1 MNIDIPAWHAHEYA
15 AAVRVLRALLKG
27 EDGTASVAISGIK
40 AGIAANHPNWN
51 KHLLEHT
58 ESVLNRLESV

>member
-15 AAVRVLRALLKG
+15 AAVRMLRALLKG

-40 AGIAANHPNWN
+40 AGDRCQPS
-51 KHLLEHT
+51 KLE
-58 ESVLNRLESV
+58 